1 METEVYGDIPEKVM
15 MKKSVRSRLILGNIR
30 ILFFM
35 IWFRCG
41 MCGSLF

>member
-1 METEVYGDIPEKVM
+1 METEVDGDIPEKAI
-15 MKKSVRSRLILGNIR
+15 MKKSVRSGLILGNIR
-30 ILFFM
+30 ILFLM